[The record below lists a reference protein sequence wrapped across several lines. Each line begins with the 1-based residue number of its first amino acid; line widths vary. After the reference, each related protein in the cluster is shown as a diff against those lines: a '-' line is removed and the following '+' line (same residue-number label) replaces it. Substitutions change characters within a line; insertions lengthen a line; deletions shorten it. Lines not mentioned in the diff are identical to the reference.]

1 MAKQKYNWYK
11 LKLEFFQSDFDE
23 VKWFLSELWVNYTT
37 GWVAKHTRWWTKEKQ
52 EHNQKIIEKAL
63 ENALK
68 KQAKDLEIPMDQLAK
83 AKKNAVIKA
92 INQMM
97 DNTLSMSDSERII
110 RILRTEMWL
119 PNTYSRNENIN
130 EERQELNQDDRDLID
145 EYFKEK
151 KWK

>member
-1 MAKQKYNWYK
+1 MAKLKYDWAK
-11 LKLEFFQSDFDE
+11 LKLEFFQSDFDD
-23 VKWFLSELWVNYTT
+23 VKSFLNTKWMLWKVSS
-37 GWVAKHTRWWTKEKQ
+37 RWTNWWAKEKQ
-52 EHNQKIIEKAL
+52 EFNQRVTEKAL

-92 INQMM
+92 INVMM
-97 DNTLSMSDSERII
+97 EDKLSMADSERII

-130 EERQELNQDDRDLID
+130 EERQELNQDDKDLID

>member
-1 MAKQKYNWYK
+1 MPKQKRDYEALKKEFMQSKFTVLSSFIATKWVPYNR
-11 LKLEFFQSDFDE
+11 
-23 VKWFLSELWVNYTT
+23 
-37 GWVAKHTRWWTKEKQ
+37 HTREYMKWWAKEKQ
-52 EHNQKIIEKAL
+52 EFKQKITQKAL

-68 KQAKDLEIPMDQLAK
+68 KQAKELEIPMDQLSK

-92 INQMM
+92 INVMM
-97 DNTLSMSDSERII
+97 EDKLSMTDSERII

-130 EERQELNQDDRDLID
+130 EERQELNQDDKDLID

>member
-1 MAKQKYNWYK
+1 MAKQKYDWYK
-11 LKLEFFQSDFDE
+11 LKLEFFQSDFDD

-37 GWVAKHTRWWTKEKQ
+37 GWVAKHTRWWTKEKP
-52 EHNQKIIEKAL
+52 EYNQKITQRAL

-68 KQAKDLEIPMDQLAK
+68 KQAKELEIPMDQLSK

-92 INQMM
+92 INVMM
-97 DNTLSMSDSERII
+97 EDKLSMADSERII

-130 EERQELNQDDRDLID
+130 EERQELNQDDKDLID

>member
-1 MAKQKYNWYK
+1 
-11 LKLEFFQSDFDE
+11 
-23 VKWFLSELWVNYTT
+23 
-37 GWVAKHTRWWTKEKQ
+37 
-52 EHNQKIIEKAL
+52 
-63 ENALK
+63 
-68 KQAKDLEIPMDQLAK
+68 MDQLAK

-97 DNTLSMSDSERII
+97 NNTLSMSDSERII

-130 EERQELNQDDRDLID
+130 EERQELNQEDRDLID
-145 EYFKEK
+145 EYFKKK

>member
-1 MAKQKYNWYK
+1 MAKQKYDWYK
-11 LKLEFFQSDFDE
+11 LKLEFFQSDFDD
-23 VKWFLSELWVNYTT
+23 VKSFLNTKWMLWKVSS
-37 GWVAKHTRWWTKEKQ
+37 RWTNWWAKEKQ
-52 EHNQKIIEKAL
+52 DFKQKITQKAL

-68 KQAKDLEIPMDQLAK
+68 KQAKELEIPMDQLSK

-92 INQMM
+92 INVMM
-97 DNTLSMSDSERII
+97 EDKLSMADSERII

-130 EERQELNQDDRDLID
+130 EERQELNQDDKDLID

>member
-1 MAKQKYNWYK
+1 MAKQKYDWAN
-11 LKLEFFQSDFDE
+11 LKLEFFKSDFDE
-23 VKWFLSELWVNYTT
+23 VKAFFEHIWSSYNRNTLKQT
-37 GWVAKHTRWWTKEKQ
+37 KWWAKEKQ
-52 EHNQKIIEKAL
+52 EFNQKITEKAL
-63 ENALK
+63 ENALR
-68 KQAKDLEIPMDQLAK
+68 KQAKELEIPMDQLAK

-97 DNTLSMSDSERII
+97 NNTLSMSDSERII

-130 EERQELNQDDRDLID
+130 EERQELNQEDRDLID
-145 EYFKEK
+145 EYFKKK

>member
-1 MAKQKYNWYK
+1 MAKLKYDWAK
-11 LKLEFFQSDFDE
+11 LKLEFFQSDFDD
-23 VKWFLSELWVNYTT
+23 VKVNR
-37 GWVAKHTRWWTKEKQ
+37 KWTKWWAKDKQ
-52 EHNQKIIEKAL
+52 EFKQKITEKAL

-68 KQAKDLEIPMDQLAK
+68 KQAKELEIPMDQLSK

-92 INQMM
+92 INVMM
-97 DNTLSMSDSERII
+97 EDKLSMADSERII

-130 EERQELNQDDRDLID
+130 EERQELNQDDKDLID

>member
-1 MAKQKYNWYK
+1 
-11 LKLEFFQSDFDE
+11 
-23 VKWFLSELWVNYTT
+23 
-37 GWVAKHTRWWTKEKQ
+37 
-52 EHNQKIIEKAL
+52 
-63 ENALK
+63 
-68 KQAKDLEIPMDQLAK
+68 MDQLSK

-92 INQMM
+92 INVMM
-97 DNTLSMSDSERII
+97 EDKLSMADSERII

-130 EERQELNQDDRDLID
+130 EERQELNQEDKDLID

>member
-1 MAKQKYNWYK
+1 MAKKKYDWAK
-11 LKLEFFQSDFDE
+11 LKLEFFQSDFDD
-23 VKWFLSELWVNYTT
+23 VKWFLSGLWVDYNSRTALH
-37 GWVAKHTRWWTKEKQ
+37 VKWWAKEKQ
-52 EHNQKIIEKAL
+52 EFKQKITEKAL
-63 ENALK
+63 ENAFK
-68 KQAKDLEIPMDQLAK
+68 KQAKELEIPMDQLSK

-92 INQMM
+92 INVMM
-97 DNTLSMSDSERII
+97 EDKLSMADSERII

-130 EERQELNQDDRDLID
+130 EERQELNQDDKDLID

>member
-11 LKLEFFQSDFDE
+11 LKLEFFQSDFDD

-37 GWVAKHTRWWTKEKQ
+37 GWIAKQTRWWTKEKQ
-52 EHNQKIIEKAL
+52 EYNQKITEKAL
-63 ENALK
+63 QNALK

-92 INQMM
+92 INVMM
-97 DNTLSMSDSERII
+97 EDKLSMTDSERII

-130 EERQELNQDDRDLID
+130 EERQELNQEDKDLID

>member
-1 MAKQKYNWYK
+1 MAKLKYDWAK
-11 LKLEFFQSDFDE
+11 LKLEFFQSDFDD
-23 VKWFLSELWVNYTT
+23 VKSFLNTKWMLWKVSS
-37 GWVAKHTRWWTKEKQ
+37 RWTNWWAKEKQ
-52 EHNQKIIEKAL
+52 DFKQKITQKAL

-68 KQAKDLEIPMDQLAK
+68 KQAKELEIPMDQLSK

-92 INQMM
+92 INVMM
-97 DNTLSMSDSERII
+97 EDKLSMADSERII

-130 EERQELNQDDRDLID
+130 EERQELNQDDKDLID
-145 EYFKEK
+145 EYFKGK

>member
-1 MAKQKYNWYK
+1 MAKQKYDWAK
-11 LKLEFFQSDFDE
+11 LKLEFFQSDYDD
-23 VKWFLSELWVNYTT
+23 VKSFLNTKWMLWKVSS
-37 GWVAKHTRWWTKEKQ
+37 RWTNWWAKEKQ
-52 EHNQKIIEKAL
+52 EFKQKILDRAL
-63 ENALK
+63 ENNIK
-68 KQAKDLEIPMDQLAK
+68 KQAKDLEIPMDQLSK

-92 INQMM
+92 INVMM
-97 DNTLSMSDSERII
+97 EDKLSMADSERII

-130 EERQELNQDDRDLID
+130 EEKAELTPEDRDLID

>member
-1 MAKQKYNWYK
+1 MAKLKYDWAK
-11 LKLEFFQSDFDE
+11 LKLEFFQSDFDDVE
-23 VKWFLSELWVNYTT
+23 SFLNHKWITLNVNRKWT
-37 GWVAKHTRWWTKEKQ
+37 KWWAKEKQ
-52 EHNQKIIEKAL
+52 EFKQKITQKAL

-68 KQAKDLEIPMDQLAK
+68 KQAKELEIPMDQLSK

-92 INQMM
+92 INVMM
-97 DNTLSMSDSERII
+97 EDKLSMADSERII

-130 EERQELNQDDRDLID
+130 EERQELNQDDKDLID

>member
-1 MAKQKYNWYK
+1 MAKKKYDWAK

-23 VKWFLSELWVNYTT
+23 IKSFFTDKWLTYNSEIRKRTN
-37 GWVAKHTRWWTKEKQ
+37 WWTEAKQ
-52 EHNQKIIEKAL
+52 DFKQKITQRAL

-68 KQAKDLEIPMDQLAK
+68 KQAKELEIPMDQLSK

-92 INQMM
+92 INVMM
-97 DNTLSMSDSERII
+97 EDKLSMADSERII

-130 EERQELNQDDRDLID
+130 EERQELNQDDKDLID

>member
-1 MAKQKYNWYK
+1 MAKLKYDWAK
-11 LKLEFFQSDFDE
+11 LKLEFFQSDFDD
-23 VKWFLSELWVNYTT
+23 VKSFLNTKWMLWKVSS
-37 GWVAKHTRWWTKEKQ
+37 RWTNWWAKEKQ
-52 EHNQKIIEKAL
+52 DFKQKITQKAL

-68 KQAKDLEIPMDQLAK
+68 KQAKELEIPMDQLSK

-92 INQMM
+92 INVMM
-97 DNTLSMSDSERII
+97 EDKLSMADSERII

-130 EERQELNQDDRDLID
+130 EERQELNQDDKDLID

>member
-1 MAKQKYNWYK
+1 MAKQKYDWAK
-11 LKLEFFQSDFDE
+11 LKLEFFQSDFDD
-23 VKWFLSELWVNYTT
+23 VKSFLNTKWMLWKVSSRWTN
-37 GWVAKHTRWWTKEKQ
+37 WWTKEKQ
-52 EHNQKIIEKAL
+52 EFKQKITEKAL
-63 ENALK
+63 EKALN

-92 INQMM
+92 INVMM
-97 DNTLSMSDSERII
+97 EDKLSMTDSERII

-130 EERQELNQDDRDLID
+130 EERQELNQDDKDLID

>member
-1 MAKQKYNWYK
+1 MAKQKYDWAK
-11 LKLEFFQSDFDE
+11 LKLEFFQSDFDD
-23 VKWFLSELWVNYTT
+23 VKSFLNTKWMLWKVSSRWTN
-37 GWVAKHTRWWTKEKQ
+37 WWAKDKQ
-52 EHNQKIIEKAL
+52 EFKQKITEKAL
-63 ENALK
+63 EKALK

-92 INQMM
+92 INVMM
-97 DNTLSMSDSERII
+97 EDKLSMTDSERII

-130 EERQELNQDDRDLID
+130 EERQELNQDDKDLID

>member
-1 MAKQKYNWYK
+1 MAKKKYDWAK
-11 LKLEFFQSDFDE
+11 LKLEFFQSDFDD
-23 VKWFLSELWVNYTT
+23 VKSFLNTKWMLWKVSS
-37 GWVAKHTRWWTKEKQ
+37 RWTNWWAKEKQ
-52 EHNQKIIEKAL
+52 DFKQKITEKAL
-63 ENALK
+63 QNALK

-92 INQMM
+92 INVMM
-97 DNTLSMSDSERII
+97 EDKLSMTDSERII

-130 EERQELNQDDRDLID
+130 EERQELNQEDKDLID

>member
-1 MAKQKYNWYK
+1 MEQ
-11 LKLEFFQSDFDE
+11 
-23 VKWFLSELWVNYTT
+23 LS
-37 GWVAKHTRWWTKEKQ
+37 
-52 EHNQKIIEKAL
+52 
-63 ENALK
+63 
-68 KQAKDLEIPMDQLAK
+68 K

-92 INQMM
+92 INVMM
-97 DNTLSMSDSERII
+97 NEKLSMSDSERII

-130 EERQELNQDDRDLID
+130 EEKAELTPEDRDLID

>member
-1 MAKQKYNWYK
+1 MAKLKYDWAK

-23 VKWFLSELWVNYTT
+23 IKSFFTDKWLTYNSEIRKRTN
-37 GWVAKHTRWWTKEKQ
+37 WWAKEKQ
-52 EHNQKIIEKAL
+52 EFKQKITEKAL

-68 KQAKDLEIPMDQLAK
+68 KQAKELEIPMDQLSK

-92 INQMM
+92 INVMM
-97 DNTLSMSDSERII
+97 EDKLSMADSERII

-130 EERQELNQDDRDLID
+130 EERQELNQDDKDLID

>member
-1 MAKQKYNWYK
+1 MAKKKYDWYK
-11 LKLEFFQSDFDE
+11 LKLNFFQSDFDE
-23 VKWFLSELWVNYTT
+23 VKSFFTDKWLTYNSEIRKRTN
-37 GWVAKHTRWWTKEKQ
+37 WWTKEKQ
-52 EHNQKIIEKAL
+52 DFKQKITEKAL
-63 ENALK
+63 ENSLK

-92 INQMM
+92 INVMM
-97 DNTLSMSDSERII
+97 EDKLSMADSERII

-130 EERQELNQDDRDLID
+130 EERQELNQEDKDLID

>member
-1 MAKQKYNWYK
+1 MAKQKYDWYK

-23 VKWFLSELWVNYTT
+23 VKAFLEHIWSSYNRNTL
-37 GWVAKHTRWWTKEKQ
+37 KRTRWWTKEKQ
-52 EHNQKIIEKAL
+52 EYNQKITQKAL

-68 KQAKDLEIPMDQLAK
+68 KQAKDLEIPMDQLAQ

-92 INQMM
+92 INVMM
-97 DNTLSMSDSERII
+97 EDKLSMTDSERII

-130 EERQELNQDDRDLID
+130 EERQELNQEDKDLID

>member
-1 MAKQKYNWYK
+1 MSKLKYDWAK
-11 LKLEFFQSDFDE
+11 LKLEFFQSDFDD
-23 VKWFLSELWVNYTT
+23 VKSFLNTKWMLWKVSSRWTN
-37 GWVAKHTRWWTKEKQ
+37 WWAKDKQ
-52 EHNQKIIEKAL
+52 EFKQKITEKAL

-68 KQAKDLEIPMDQLAK
+68 KQAKELEIPMDQLSN

-92 INQMM
+92 INVMM
-97 DNTLSMSDSERII
+97 EDKLSMADSERII

-130 EERQELNQDDRDLID
+130 EERQELNQDDKDLID

>member
-1 MAKQKYNWYK
+1 MYISIQPNH
-11 LKLEFFQSDFDE
+11 LDFSLW
-23 VKWFLSELWVNYTT
+23 KIGLSLL
-37 GWVAKHTRWWTKEKQ
+37 KQ
-52 EHNQKIIEKAL
+52 EYNQKITQKAL

-68 KQAKDLEIPMDQLAK
+68 KQAKELEIPMDQLSK

-92 INQMM
+92 INVMM
-97 DNTLSMSDSERII
+97 EDKLSMADSERII

-130 EERQELNQDDRDLID
+130 EERQELNQDDKDLID

>member
-1 MAKQKYNWYK
+1 MAKKKYDWAK
-11 LKLEFFQSDFDE
+11 LKLEFFQSDFDD
-23 VKWFLSELWVNYTT
+23 VKSFLNTKWMLWKVSS
-37 GWVAKHTRWWTKEKQ
+37 RWTNWWAKEKQ
-52 EHNQKIIEKAL
+52 DFKQKITQKAL

-68 KQAKDLEIPMDQLAK
+68 KQAKELEIPMDQLSK

-92 INQMM
+92 INVMM
-97 DNTLSMSDSERII
+97 EDKLSMADSERII

-130 EERQELNQDDRDLID
+130 EERQELNQDDKDLID